1 MIGFWVANTL
11 SVRQMAKFIVY
22 SWPYYPICSALAEAS
37 TLLQPAA
44 ATAAGASAAGD
55 CSPDAEDTQ
64 RFVEWR
70 SSGMRAELDWVMRHP
85 LELAA
90 GAVQRPDAY

>member
-1 MIGFWVANTL
+1 
-11 SVRQMAKFIVY
+11 MAKLIVY

-37 TLLQPAA
+37 TLMQPAA
-44 ATAAGASAAGD
+44 ATAAAAAAAAAGAAAD

-85 LELAA
+85 LELAGGPVPPSNA
-90 GAVQRPDAY
+90 S